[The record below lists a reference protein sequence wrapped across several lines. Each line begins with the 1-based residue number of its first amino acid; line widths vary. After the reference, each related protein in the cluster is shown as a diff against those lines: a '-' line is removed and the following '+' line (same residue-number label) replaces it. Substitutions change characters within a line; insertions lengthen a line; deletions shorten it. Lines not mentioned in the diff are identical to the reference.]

1 MSDFE
6 RYRDLR
12 LMMAAAG
19 LVVIAIALA
28 TALMSVGDV
37 NVAVRRGVSTG
48 YNYLVRTLAPNNTA
62 NWVYDYRGFDTC
74 LESMIIYLGAFA
86 SVLTLGRG
94 IIKMRGYR
102 EREGYEKEAL
112 LPREAEDT
120 KPTLILRYF
129 GLPAAMLTT
138 AYGIYVVTGGHM
150 SGGGGFQSGVIIST
164 AFLLACLVYGRK
176 ENPFRF
182 RRAFLVKLASVGM
195 AGYALLAV
203 PGLILTGYALY
214 NVGANIWGGPYIQ
227 GLGVTYSFP
236 AGPANPYPPD
246 PGVSMSLYPLVQ
258 AVVGGPWILHLWLSE
273 VPSDLYITP
282 GTVPYI
288 NLAEGFNVTGA
299 ISLIILVF
307 LLGWREEEEE

>member
-1 MSDFE
+1 
-6 RYRDLR
+6 
-12 LMMAAAG
+12 MATAG
-19 LVVIAIALA
+19 LIVIALA
-28 TALMSVGDV
+28 LVSALTAVGDV
-37 NVAVRRGVSTG
+37 DVSVRRGVSTG
-48 YNYLVRTLAPNNTA
+48 YNYLARTLAPNNTA
-62 NWVYDYRGFDTC
+62 NWVYDYRSFDTC
-74 LESMIIYLGAFA
+74 LESMIIYLGCFVSILA
-86 SVLTLGRG
+86 LGRG

-102 EREGYEKEAL
+102 ESERYEEDTL
-112 LPREAEDT
+112 LPKEAEDT
-120 KPTLILRYF
+120 RPTLILRYF

-182 RRAFLVKLASVGM
+182 TRRFLVKLASIGM
-195 AGYALLAV
+195 AGYALLTV

-214 NVGANIWGGPYIQ
+214 NVGANIWGGPYVQ
-227 GLGVTYSFP
+227 GLVTAESFP
-236 AGPANPYPPD
+236 AGQDPSARMNLYPA
-246 PGVSMSLYPLVQ
+246 PLVQ
-258 AVVGGPWILHLWLSE
+258 TIFGGPWVLQLHLNE
-273 VPSDLYITP
+273 APYDFFITP

-307 LLGWREEEEE
+307 LLGWREEEEK